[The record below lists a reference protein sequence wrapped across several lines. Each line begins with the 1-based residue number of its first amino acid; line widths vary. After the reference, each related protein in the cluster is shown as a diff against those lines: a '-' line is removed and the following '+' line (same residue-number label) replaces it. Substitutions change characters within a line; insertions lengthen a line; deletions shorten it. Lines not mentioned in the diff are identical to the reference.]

1 MDEPMMLDAN
11 AVAGDLAELCG
22 FEMTATVHRCAHCG
36 NVGQMGTLLAW
47 TQGPGITLRC
57 CVCRD
62 VVVRIVR
69 RISSFS
75 YSSMASTSEWARLPG
90 SPSIAGLP
98 EISGGKC

>member
-11 AVAGDLAELCG
+11 AVAGDLAELFG

-36 NVGQMGTLLAW
+36 NIGQMGTLLAW

-57 CVCRD
+57 CICRD

-69 RISSFS
+69 TPTRTLID
-75 YSSMASTSEWARLPG
+75 
-90 SPSIAGLP
+90 
-98 EISGGKC
+98 ISGAAYMEIRTA

>member
-1 MDEPMMLDAN
+1 MDEPLMLDAN
-11 AVAGDLAELCG
+11 AVAGDLAELFG

-57 CVCRD
+57 CICRD

-69 RISSFS
+69 TPTRTLIDVSGAA
-75 YSSMASTSEWARLPG
+75 YM
-90 SPSIAGLP
+90 
-98 EISGGKC
+98 EIRTA

>member
-11 AVAGDLAELCG
+11 AVAGDLAELFG

-57 CVCRD
+57 CICRD

-69 RISSFS
+69 TPTRTLIDVSGAA
-75 YSSMASTSEWARLPG
+75 YM
-90 SPSIAGLP
+90 
-98 EISGGKC
+98 EIRTA

>member
-1 MDEPMMLDAN
+1 MDEPMMLDGN
-11 AVAGDLAELCG
+11 AVAGDLAELFG

-57 CVCRD
+57 CICRD

-69 RISSFS
+69 TPTRTLIDVSGAA
-75 YSSMASTSEWARLPG
+75 YV
-90 SPSIAGLP
+90 
-98 EISGGKC
+98 EIRTA

>member
-11 AVAGDLAELCG
+11 AVAGDLAEMFG

-57 CVCRD
+57 CICRD

-69 RISSFS
+69 
-75 YSSMASTSEWARLPG
+75 T
-90 SPSIAGLP
+90 PSRTLVDVSGAAYM
-98 EISGGKC
+98 EIRRT

>member
-11 AVAGDLAELCG
+11 AVAGDLAELFG
-22 FEMTATVHRCAHCG
+22 FEMTAAMHRCVHCG

-57 CVCRD
+57 SICRD

-69 RISSFS
+69 
-75 YSSMASTSEWARLPG
+75 T
-90 SPSIAGLP
+90 PSRTLIDV
-98 EISGGKC
+98 SGAAYLEVRTA